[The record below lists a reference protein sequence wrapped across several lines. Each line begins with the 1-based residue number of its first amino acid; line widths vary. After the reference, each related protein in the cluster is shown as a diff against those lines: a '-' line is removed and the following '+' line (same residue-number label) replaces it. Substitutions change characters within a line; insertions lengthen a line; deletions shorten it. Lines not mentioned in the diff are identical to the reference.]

1 MRREH
6 AVLHT
11 VQVTAVDGRHKTAS
25 KEAEYH
31 ARRKIVLPKTMTELE
46 VLVKHSP
53 EREWNRLE
61 MDERY
66 SGVRMKT
73 LVLLLA

>member
-25 KEAEYH
+25 EEAEYH

-53 EREWNRLE
+53 EREWNRLSQ
-61 MDERY
+61 
-66 SGVRMKT
+66 SGLALIV
-73 LVLLLA
+73 VLMEL

>member
-11 VQVTAVDGRHKTAS
+11 VQITPVDGRNKTAS
-25 KEAEYH
+25 EEAEYH

-46 VLVKHSP
+46 VLVKHGA
-53 EREWNRLE
+53 EREWNRLSQSE
-61 MDERY
+61 
-66 SGVRMKT
+66 
-73 LVLLLA
+73 LALAVVSMTR